1 MKGLFKLKAP
11 SPLTPLPQ
19 AGEGNSTPLSH
30 LWERGRGRGLA
41 AAIFL
46 SLFCPQTM
54 ADGIVVVPAK
64 AAGYLY
70 NPDANDSNV
79 EEISL
84 HLIKEGGFTN
94 YRIESDPPGLLC
106 DESCPETVQ
115 RLPAGKVVLT
125 ISGYKPFPLLKIP
138 LRGQWTE
145 GCDDLQ
151 NETDKCVM
159 NLNETNARVT
169 LSVDPNVVVGTT
181 FALED
186 DGIEVMFI
194 KADSSRGYAIVAA
207 HNSLSSGKTWLD
219 VDFRRLS
226 NPKKLGIV
234 SPNDGLSNTQQLVN
248 LNSEAATYC
257 SNLHDNSGWY
267 LPARVEIEPITSNV
281 LKKIPGIVTSGDNAY
296 LWTSTENSAGTTTG
310 GKGGGNCK
318 KSAPCAVFSAMALNN
333 SNATIYSERDYFRC
347 PKTATSPSQCDN
359 IRRYQVLCVKR
370 LPL

>member
-1 MKGLFKLKAP
+1 MKGLFRLKAP
-11 SPLTPLPQ
+11 SPLAPLPL
-19 AGEGNSTPLSH
+19 AGEGSNTPLSH

-41 AAIFL
+41 TAILL
-46 SLFCPQTM
+46 SLFCTPTM

-70 NPDANDSNV
+70 NPDANDNNV

-94 YRIESDPPGLLC
+94 YSIESDPPGFLC
-106 DESCPETVQ
+106 DENCPETVQ
-115 RLPAGKVVLT
+115 RLPAGKVVL
-125 ISGYKPFPLLKIP
+125 IINGYKPFPLLKIP

-151 NETDKCVM
+151 NETDKCIM
-159 NLNETNARVT
+159 NLNETNTQVK

-186 DGIEVMFI
+186 DGMEVMFI

-207 HNSLSSGKTWLD
+207 HNALGSGKTWLN
-219 VDFRRLS
+219 VDISRLN
-226 NPKKLGIV
+226 NPKKFGIS
-234 SPNDGLSNTQQLVN
+234 SPNDGPSNSAQLVN
-248 LNSEAATYC
+248 LRSEAASYC
-257 SNLHDNSGWY
+257 SGLYDNSGWH
-267 LPARVEIEPITSNV
+267 LPARTEIEPITQEA
-281 LKKIPGIVTSGDNAY
+281 LKKIPAIDTSDNGY
-296 LWTSTENSAGTTTG
+296 LWTSTEGNVESSSGAGRG
-310 GKGGGNCK
+310 GSGV
-318 KSAPCAVFSAMALNN
+318 ATVAFQAMALKN
-333 SNATIYSERDYFRC
+333 SNASIANNRDYFRC
-347 PKTATSPSQCDN
+347 PQTAINSSQCDN